1 MPPSWEIPPLYAPLN
16 SDVDSISYVP
26 IISFQKQ
33 QHSVFFFSPT
43 KDNRLLQAAI
53 NLCIV
58 HKIYRTLGRKQL
70 TSYFNICKSTVWR
83 ENRKKMLVYL
93 LLVKYFSSPQ
103 KDRECPKISHQ
114 WPADVVAV
122 PMDEHRWVFI
132 WQIFIFSNILYR
144 PPICSISRDGT
155 VVNYLLTS

>member
-33 QHSVFFFSPT
+33 QHSFFFFFPT

-58 HKIYRTLGRKQL
+58 HKIHRTLGRKQL
-70 TSYFNICKSTVWR
+70 TSYFNICKSTVCR
-83 ENRKKMLVYL
+83 ENKKKMLVYL

-103 KDRECPKISHQ
+103 KDRKCPKISQQ
-114 WPADVVAV
+114 WPADVCSSTYGWTQMGLYLA
-122 PMDEHRWVFI
+122 DLY
-132 WQIFIFSNILYR
+132 ILQH
-144 PPICSISRDGT
+144 P
-155 VVNYLLTS
+155 V